1 MSNVIETAAVRGL
14 TIELVPGRQ
23 WRQAAKS
30 GRKSMNYRI
39 SGTIG
44 TPAGDVFINAYV
56 GAVGA
61 DGEVHDLVD
70 GSQFVTGLLA
80 KDDPQI
86 DSLKLAYGT
95 DGKPVC
101 GADGLPAYAEDA
113 VIQDDG
119 RAFPSFFGTL
129 WLVQHAAGKR
139 VVLHGVTLS
148 PTGRE
153 VTAGTRKIPV
163 ASAAVA
169 GISLED
175 AVVAAGAPLKGV
187 KIGVTAGTQRAQAAR
202 KTAAAD
208 PAGQELPG

>member
-14 TIELVPGRQ
+14 TLELVPGRQ

-56 GAVGA
+56 GAIGA
-61 DGEVHDLVD
+61 DGEVHDLVN

-86 DSLKLAYGT
+86 DSLKLEYGD
-95 DGKPVC
+95 DGKPRC
-101 GADGLPAYAEDA
+101 DADGNPVYAEA
-113 VIQDDG
+113 PVIRDDG
-119 RAFPSFFGTL
+119 SEFPSFFGTL

-139 VVLHGVTLS
+139 IVLHGVTLS

-153 VTAGTRKIPV
+153 ITVGTRKVPV
-163 ASAAVA
+163 ASAAVT
-169 GISLED
+169 GVGLED
-175 AVVAAGAPLKGV
+175 VVTASGAPLSGV
-187 KIGVTAGTQRAQAAR
+187 RIGVTAGTQRAQAAR

-208 PAGQELPG
+208 PAGMELPG